1 METAF
6 EFLRELYGNIN
17 IAAVLA
23 VFILVWLWGQLGLT
37 GKYQLLSSFVTGV
50 VLGIADKY
58 FNSALTTG
66 AEWFLAVIY
75 GIVLGGLASG
85 AYESIKK
92 VVAKG
97 LLSLTVARE
106 YNIDPQERCAKE
118 IQTEKILSEIREAKL
133 PK

>member
-6 EFLRELYGNIN
+6 EFLRELFGNIN
-17 IAAVLA
+17 VAAIVA
-23 VFILVWLWGQLGLT
+23 VFILVWLWGELGLT
-37 GKYQLLSSFVTGV
+37 GKYQLLSSFMTGV

-58 FNSALTTG
+58 FNGALTTG
-66 AEWFLAVIY
+66 AEWFLAVLY

-97 LLSLTVARE
+97 LLSIATV
-106 YNIDPQERCAKE
+106 KE
-118 IQTEKILSEIREAKL
+118 HD
-133 PK
+133 